1 MSTPKYI
8 LTHLLKIVTMPSRR
22 LDHSLELDDL
32 ALQEKRTPALMLSL
46 NSTDLA
52 KNVASPPSGV
62 LQRGLLKK
70 TKGGRN

>member
-1 MSTPKYI
+1 
-8 LTHLLKIVTMPSRR
+8 MPSRR

-62 LQRGLLKK
+62 LQRGLLRKIPPQNKK
-70 TKGGRN
+70 VAETSLNGFKI

>member
-1 MSTPKYI
+1 
-8 LTHLLKIVTMPSRR
+8 MPSRR

-32 ALQEKRTPALMLSL
+32 ALQDKRTPASMLSL

-70 TKGGRN
+70 TKRWQKLVLMASKYKLFMELH